1 MKNENCR
8 YQEVRRVY
16 GMKDFMNM
24 AGEHKEYTIHKT
36 QIVIYSV
43 SLRGFKLLR
52 RFPQGKVYPPN
63 KEMK

>member
-1 MKNENCR
+1 
-8 YQEVRRVY
+8 
-16 GMKDFMNM
+16 MKDFMNM